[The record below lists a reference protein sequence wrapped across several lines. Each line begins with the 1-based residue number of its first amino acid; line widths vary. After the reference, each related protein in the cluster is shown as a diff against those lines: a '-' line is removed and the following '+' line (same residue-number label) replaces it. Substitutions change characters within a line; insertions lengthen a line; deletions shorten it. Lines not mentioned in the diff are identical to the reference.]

1 MLHLL
6 TLNSLVANKSN
17 FFLRRSFAL
26 FAKNV
31 ALKQYTGSPR
41 RRGKEGKEQT
51 LIENLLAPT

>member
-1 MLHLL
+1 MSMFHLL

-31 ALKQYTGSPR
+31 ALKQYTGEVYCSSLEVYFP
-41 RRGKEGKEQT
+41 
-51 LIENLLAPT
+51 P